1 MFGSNKIPSAE
12 NRFVE
17 EPLHS
22 QRHDRLSHDEFTHA
36 PFLNKMSPRAFEETE
51 FVTEA
56 GHEFALLDWDLA
68 AGAPPKK
75 EAPPQIEE
83 LPAV

>member
-1 MFGSNKIPSAE
+1 
-12 NRFVE
+12 
-17 EPLHS
+17 
-22 QRHDRLSHDEFTHA
+22 
-36 PFLNKMSPRAFEETE
+36 MSPRAFEETE